1 MAVKMEKMDKSRVLL
16 EIRVEAEKVSAAY
29 SRAAK
34 QAGKEINIPG
44 FRKGKAPKHIIERYV
59 GKDYLKDRAME
70 ELIKPALLNAYQ
82 ETEILPVSAPTVDV
96 VQMEEDL
103 DLIFK
108 ATVEVKPEVELGQYT
123 GFELEK
129 KTAEVTDEQVEE
141 ELKRRQDRHAKLITV
156 EDGEVLDQDIA
167 TIDYEGFIDNVPF
180 EGGKGEDFDLTIG
193 SGMFIPGFEDQLK
206 GARPGQE
213 LEVNVRFPDDY
224 QSEDLAGK
232 DAMFKVKVKAIKRKE
247 LVPLDDEF
255 AKDISEFDTLAELR
269 EDIKQKMLQSA
280 ELSIENEYRSEV
292 VQKAVDKASV
302 EIPEGMI
309 QGRIDSMMQ
318 EMEMRLASQGIPK
331 EYYEQ
336 YLNENEEQIRESYRV
351 QAVEGIK
358 TELVLEAIAKQE
370 NITASNE
377 DVDKEI
383 QKLAAQYG
391 RSAEELKTALESRG
405 ELDWFKLGIVTDKT
419 IDFLVNSSEKKDS
432 SDQTANKEE

>member
-1 MAVKMEKMDKSRVLL
+1 
-16 EIRVEAEKVSAAY
+16 
-29 SRAAK
+29 
-34 QAGKEINIPG
+34 
-44 FRKGKAPKHIIERYV
+44 
-59 GKDYLKDRAME
+59 
-70 ELIKPALLNAYQ
+70 
-82 ETEILPVSAPTVDV
+82 
-96 VQMEEDL
+96 
-103 DLIFK
+103 
-108 ATVEVKPEVELGQYT
+108 
-123 GFELEK
+123 
-129 KTAEVTDEQVEE
+129 
-141 ELKRRQDRHAKLITV
+141 
-156 EDGEVLDQDIA
+156 
-167 TIDYEGFIDNVPF
+167 
-180 EGGKGEDFDLTIG
+180 
-193 SGMFIPGFEDQLK
+193 
-206 GARPGQE
+206 
-213 LEVNVRFPDDY
+213 
-224 QSEDLAGK
+224 
-232 DAMFKVKVKAIKRKE
+232 MFKVKVKAIKRKE